1 MWLTDFFVLL
11 SSVTSLIETS
21 KIARSSTYHEAIPVN
36 WTLLNGIAFDKFDSS
51 ESNSDWLEMFPHYG
65 RIVGNV
71 FVQRNNGNND
81 TLQDYLVH
89 CNLEIMLVYFQQ
101 LTCVTLPK
109 LNLNF
114 NLTEKFL

>member
-21 KIARSSTYHEAIPVN
+21 EIARPSTYHEAVPVN

-51 ESNSDWLEMFPHYG
+51 NSDWLEMYPHYG
-65 RIVGNV
+65 RIMGNV
-71 FVQRNNGNND
+71 FVQRSIGND

-89 CNLEIMLVYFQQ
+89 CNLEIMLVSNLFTQ
-101 LTCVTLPK
+101 CVTK
-109 LNLNF
+109 G
-114 NLTEKFL
+114 

>member
-36 WTLLNGIAFDKFDSS
+36 WTLLNGIAFDKFDSD
-51 ESNSDWLEMFPHYG
+51 SDWLEMFPHYG

-71 FVQRNNGNND
+71 FVQRNNGNNED
-81 TLQDYLVH
+81 HLVH
-89 CNLEIMLVYFQQ
+89 CNLEIMLVYYQIS
-101 LTCVTLPK
+101 
-109 LNLNF
+109 
-114 NLTEKFL
+114 

>member
-21 KIARSSTYHEAIPVN
+21 EIARSSTYQAVPVN

-51 ESNSDWLEMFPHYG
+51 NSDWLEMYPHYG
-65 RIVGNV
+65 RIMGNV
-71 FVQRNNGNND
+71 FVQRSIGND

-89 CNLEIMLVYFQQ
+89 CNLEIMLVSNLFTQ
-101 LTCVTLPK
+101 CVTK
-109 LNLNF
+109 G
-114 NLTEKFL
+114 

>member
-21 KIARSSTYHEAIPVN
+21 EIARSSTYHEAVPVN

-51 ESNSDWLEMFPHYG
+51 NSDWLEMYPHYG
-65 RIVGNV
+65 RIMGNV
-71 FVQRNNGNND
+71 FVQRSIGND

-89 CNLEIMLVYFQQ
+89 CNLEIMLV
-101 LTCVTLPK
+101 LTKSPYMFTQNVTK
-109 LNLNF
+109 G
-114 NLTEKFL
+114 